1 MPETR
6 VTFTKTSYR
15 TAEGENSPLLN
26 GTSVSQG
33 VLFHLNN
40 AIGDAAKA
48 SRDSIGLAT
57 KYMESHVSC
66 DGPFFFG
73 KMATNKPDIE
83 VFVRL
88 EAKNG
93 LTVSIL
99 RKAAEVMAAEWE
111 IDGLHLKVKISH
123 PEFCGIGHSVKMG

>member
-1 MPETR
+1 MPEIR
-6 VTFTKTSYR
+6 VTFTKISYKA
-15 TAEGENSPLLN
+15 AEGENSLLVN
-26 GTSVSQG
+26 GNSVSQG
-33 VLFHLNN
+33 VLYHLNS
-40 AIGDAAKA
+40 AIGDAAKV

-57 KYMESHVSC
+57 KYLESHVSC

-88 EAKNG
+88 EAKDG

-99 RKAAEVMAAEWE
+99 RKAAEVMAEEWE

-123 PEFCGIGHSVKMG
+123 PEFCGIGHSGKPE